1 MENRKI
7 GSLVGLA
14 IGDAVGTTVE
24 FEIRGNFEPVTDMMG
39 GGPFR
44 LNAGEWTDDTS
55 MALCLAHSLVFRN
68 GFDAVDQ
75 MNRYCNWYQYGYMS
89 STGECFD
96 IGFTVST
103 ALRSYLESGNPFSGA
118 ADEYSSGN
126 GSLMRLA
133 PIPMFFSDLEECIQ
147 FAGESS
153 RTTHGS
159 AECIDSCKLFASL
172 LYHAY
177 ASTEKAEIFTR
188 NTYKPATDKV
198 SGISEAR
205 FLDNSYSQLTGSG
218 YVIESLES
226 ALWCFMNSN
235 SFEECV
241 LMAANIGND
250 ADTTAAIA
258 GQIAG
263 AFYGLENIPSHWVDK
278 LAMKDEILEIASKLS
293 NAGKIDIM
301 LRES

>member
-24 FEIRGNFEPVTDMMG
+24 FEIRGNFEPVTDMIG

-118 ADEYSSGN
+118 VDEYSSGN

-133 PIPMFFSDLEECIQ
+133 PIPMFFSDLEECIK

-172 LYHAY
+172 LSHAY
-177 ASTEKAEIFTR
+177 ASTEKTEIFTR

-263 AFYGLENIPSHWVDK
+263 AFYGIENIPSHWVDK

-293 NAGKIDIM
+293 NAGKN
-301 LRES
+301 

>member
-293 NAGKIDIM
+293 NAGKN
-301 LRES
+301 

>member
-24 FEIRGNFEPVTDMMG
+24 FEIRGNFEPVTDMIG

-44 LNAGEWTDDTS
+44 LNAGDWTDDTS

-118 ADEYSSGN
+118 VDEYSSGN

-159 AECIDSCKLFASL
+159 AECIDSCRLFASL

-177 ASTEKAEIFTR
+177 ASNEKAEIFTR

-278 LAMKDEILEIASKLS
+278 LAMKDEILEIASKLA
-293 NAGKIDIM
+293 NAGNN
-301 LRES
+301 

>member
-103 ALRSYLESGNPFSGA
+103 ALRSYLESGNPFSGTV
-118 ADEYSSGN
+118 DEYSSGN

-133 PIPMFFSDLEECIQ
+133 PIPMFFSDLEECIK

-177 ASTEKAEIFTR
+177 TSTEKAEIFTR

-198 SGISEAR
+198 SRISEAR

-278 LAMKDEILEIASKLS
+278 LAMKDEILEIASKLA
-293 NAGKIDIM
+293 NTGNN
-301 LRES
+301 

>member
-24 FEIRGNFEPVTDMMG
+24 FETRGNFEPVTDMMG

-118 ADEYSSGN
+118 VDEYSSGN

-177 ASTEKAEIFTR
+177 ASNEKAEIFTR

-198 SGISEAR
+198 SRISEAR

-278 LAMKDEILEIASKLS
+278 LAMKDEILEIASKLA
-293 NAGKIDIM
+293 NAGKI
-301 LRES
+301 RYHTS

>member
-24 FEIRGNFEPVTDMMG
+24 FETRGNFEPVTDMMG

-103 ALRSYLESGNPFSGA
+103 ALRSYLENGNPFSGA
-118 ADEYSSGN
+118 VDEYSSGN

-133 PIPMFFSDLEECIQ
+133 PIPMFFSDLEECIK

-177 ASTEKAEIFTR
+177 ASTEKTEIFTR

-278 LAMKDEILEIASKLS
+278 LAMKDEILEIASKLA
-293 NAGKIDIM
+293 NAGKN
-301 LRES
+301 

>member
-24 FEIRGNFEPVTDMMG
+24 FETRGNFEPVTDMKG

-103 ALRSYLESGNPFSGA
+103 ALRSYLENGNPFSGA
-118 ADEYSSGN
+118 VDEYSSGN

-133 PIPMFFSDLEECIQ
+133 PIPMFFSDLEECIK
-147 FAGESS
+147 FSCESS

-177 ASTEKAEIFTR
+177 ASSEKTEIFTR

-205 FLDNSYSQLTGSG
+205 FLDSSYSQLTGSG

-293 NAGKIDIM
+293 KAGKN
-301 LRES
+301 

>member
-24 FEIRGNFEPVTDMMG
+24 FEIRGNFEPVTDMIG

-118 ADEYSSGN
+118 VDEYSSGN

-133 PIPMFFSDLEECIQ
+133 PIPMFFSDLEECIK
-147 FAGESS
+147 FADESS

-198 SGISEAR
+198 SGISKAR
-205 FLDNSYSQLTGSG
+205 FLDSSYSQLTGSG

-293 NAGKIDIM
+293 NAGKN
-301 LRES
+301 